1 MFMSPWLNVASFR
14 KRGCLDPFLHF
25 WPLICTKNLSIFVNK
40 QIIYSVYL
48 GQNIY
53 LSLNYYIWY
62 FLYSRN
68 KLTSWSIW
76 PGNENDI
83 LLRVLRN
90 LLSDSRRNRFNL
102 NLLILEK
109 KNEID
114 ILLKLRRILESNQ
127 QICASKILQP
137 TA

>member
-1 MFMSPWLNVASFR
+1 MSPWLNVASFR

-102 NLLILEK
+102 NLLMLK
-109 KNEID
+109 KMKSTFCWSFAEFWKVISRFVLVKFSNHQ
-114 ILLKLRRILESNQ
+114 LR
-127 QICASKILQP
+127 K
-137 TA
+137 